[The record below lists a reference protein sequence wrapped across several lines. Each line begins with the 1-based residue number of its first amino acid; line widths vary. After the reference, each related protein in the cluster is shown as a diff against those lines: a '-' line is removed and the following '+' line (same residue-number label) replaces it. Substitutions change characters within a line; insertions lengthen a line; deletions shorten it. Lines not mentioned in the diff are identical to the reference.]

1 MHTVCVMKTLPVEFT
16 ESSRSWFSLLPLSSE
31 FGGGKSRKQTK
42 DNVRGATTCV
52 YIVLQ
57 FFHDIF
63 RKLNAVSN

>member
-42 DNVRGATTCV
+42 ENVRGATTCV
-52 YIVLQ
+52 YNFIA
-57 FFHDIF
+57 IF
-63 RKLNAVSN
+63 S